1 MAMGGV
7 GEAMLL
13 GAAMGGGSAALTGGD
28 PLKGALL
35 GGLTGGAGAGIGGAL
50 SGAGATAGT
59 NAALTAAGTEAA
71 TGAALNAAGTGAG
84 AGAGAAGTTAAMGP
98 GVMINPLGAE
108 AANLSTTGA
117 NLFGSAPS
125 TFPGMGG
132 QTAAQQFTASIN
144 PAAVAPTGVPGATI
158 APGVGS
164 FTPPAPT
171 GGISNLPA
179 TGGTFTEG
187 MARFAN
193 DPLASIKANPFTA
206 GSAAIQ
212 GAIGAR
218 KDVEGPEEYD
228 GPLKRFRFNPETYRP
243 AMYAE
248 GGITALAAGGYDRMV
263 GEQPM
268 YQALA
273 KGGISDLGGYSDYAG
288 GGRMLKGPGDGM
300 SDSIPASIAGKRP
313 ARLARDEFVVPADV
327 VSGLGNGSSDAGA
340 KHLYAMMDR
349 VRQARTGSKKQGKE
363 INARRFMPA

>member
-35 GGLTGGAGAGIGGAL
+35 GGLTGGAGAGISTGLSALAPEVATTALTSAGNAATALPAAATSAVPAALPSAATSAAPTVAASAAPAATSPFL
-50 SGAGATAGT
+50 SGAPM
-59 NAALTAAGTEAA
+59 TAAD
-71 TGAALNAAGTGAG
+71 
-84 AGAGAAGTTAAMGP
+84 
-98 GVMINPLGAE
+98 
-108 AANLSTTGA
+108 
-117 NLFGSAPS
+117 
-125 TFPGMGG
+125 TFR
-132 QTAAQQFTASIN
+132 ASISS
-144 PAAVAPTGVPGATI
+144 AAPTGISGGTL

-164 FTPPAPT
+164 FAPT
-171 GGISNLPA
+171 GGISNLAPE
-179 TGGTFTEG
+179 TFTQG
-187 MARFAN
+187 MAKFAA
-193 DPLASIKANPFTA
+193 DPMASIMSNKGIAA
-206 GSAAIQ
+206 ASALQ
-212 GAIGAR
+212 GAIGAQE
-218 KDVEGPEEYD
+218 KPEGPGEYD
-228 GPLKRFRFNPETYRP
+228 GPLSRYKFDPTYYRP
-243 AMYAE
+243 AMFAD
-248 GGITALAAGGYDRMV
+248 GGITNLAAGGYDRMV

-273 KGGISDLGGYSDYAG
+273 KGGISDLGGYSDYAS

-363 INARRFMPA
+363 INASRFVPA

>member
-50 SGAGATAGT
+50 SGATAGT

-71 TGAALNAAGTGAG
+71 TSAAMANALPASTMAATPAATSAMTSGLPAGQSFMQAGQAANSALANQAVTGAMNQALPLSAN
-84 AGAGAAGTTAAMGP
+84 AGITGLPAASTSPFITAPSAVPSATAA
-98 GVMINPLGAE
+98 
-108 AANLSTTGA
+108 
-117 NLFGSAPS
+117 APQ
-125 TFPGMGG
+125 TF
-132 QTAAQQFTASIN
+132 S
-144 PAAVAPTGVPGATI
+144 
-158 APGVGS
+158 
-164 FTPPAPT
+164 
-171 GGISNLPA
+171 
-179 TGGTFTEG
+179 EG
-187 MARFAN
+187 MAKFASN
-193 DPLASIKANPFTA
+193 PMASIKANPFIA

-212 GAIGAR
+212 GAIGSQ
-218 KDVEGPEEYD
+218 EGPQGPEEYD

-363 INARRFMPA
+363 INARRFVPA